1 MEVKQRIN
9 PTHFENIP
17 PFGHDRKDVVNA
29 IIETPRNQRQKYAF
43 VSKYG
48 LFQQKLLLPEGLMW
62 PYDYGFI
69 PRTLADDGDP
79 LDVLFLGSEPTFTG
93 CLVQGRVL
101 GIVNLKK
108 NGVENDRIIAR
119 PMRQDGLTQDTDGF
133 KDIDDV
139 PADTVKN
146 ICLYLVEYSESE
158 GNKIEFEGTK
168 SRKHAIHAVRDGI
181 KAFDKK
187 HQ

>member
-1 MEVKQRIN
+1 MKQRIN

-17 PFGHDRKDVVNA
+17 VFDDRKKNAVNSV
-29 IIETPRNQRQKYAF
+29 IETPRNQRHKYAF
-43 VSKYG
+43 VETFG
-48 LFQQKLLLPEGLMW
+48 LFAQKMLLPDGLLW

-93 CLVQGRVL
+93 CLVKARVL
-101 GIVNLKK
+101 GVVKLKK

-139 PADTVKN
+139 PPDTMKN
-146 ICLYLVEYSESE
+146 ICRYLVEYSESE
-158 GNKIEFEGTK
+158 GNTIEFEGTK
-168 SRKHAIHAVRDGI
+168 SRKQAVQAIKAGI
-181 KAFDKK
+181 KAYENKR
-187 HQ
+187 H